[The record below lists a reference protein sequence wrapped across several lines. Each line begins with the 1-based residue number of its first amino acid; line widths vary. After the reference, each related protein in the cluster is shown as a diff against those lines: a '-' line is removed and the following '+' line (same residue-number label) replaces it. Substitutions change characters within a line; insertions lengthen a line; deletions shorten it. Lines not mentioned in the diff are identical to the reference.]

1 MLNFS
6 ILKTQSELLQ
16 WRQEQKSEVGFVP
29 TMGGLHHGHCQLIK
43 AAQSSNSQ
51 KKSKVL
57 VSVFV
62 NPLQFGPT
70 EDFKSYPRNLQNDIE
85 IARKAGAN
93 AIWAP
98 STNQIFKGGKDSI
111 FRIQVPEKLQSRL
124 CGAKRIGHFDGVA
137 TVIIH
142 LLKNVQPNFL
152 VLGEK
157 DWQQYVIIRE
167 LIKALGLPIQV
178 RGVATI
184 RAQDG
189 LPYSSRNQYLSQSE
203 RVQSLAL
210 PRELLKAANN
220 FKQGKILDLKKTRS
234 SLEQEGLNVEY
245 LEVVNPHNLQPAK
258 PSENYSLLA
267 ASVRCGTT
275 RLIDHTFLMTR
286 KPIIAIDGPAGAG
299 KSTVTRAFAE
309 RLGLLYLDT
318 GAMYRAVAWL
328 IEQTGVDPKDQN
340 KIRKVL
346 EKLSLVLKPTKTT
359 TKVIINGNEVT
370 EAIRSPSVTSI
381 VSLVATQPLVREALT
396 TQQKAMGESGGLVA
410 EGRDIGT
417 AVFPDAELKIFLT
430 ASTTERARRRMIDL
444 QNQGFAKPD
453 FDNLKQEI
461 KERDHMDKS
470 RSLSPL
476 IKAKDAKELVTD
488 GMNIEQVI
496 EVIEQLFREKVPE
509 EVWPTPSN

>member
-16 WRQEQKSEVGFVP
+16 WRQKQKSEVGFVP

-43 AAQSSNSQ
+43 AAQSSNSH

-167 LIKALGLPIQV
+167 LIQALGLPIQV

-189 LPYSSRNQYLSQSE
+189 LPYSSRNQYLSPSE

-220 FKQGKILDLKKTRS
+220 FKQGKILITMMKSLMADVPLS
-234 SLEQEGLNVEY
+234 S
-245 LEVVNPHNLQPAK
+245 
-258 PSENYSLLA
+258 
-267 ASVRCGTT
+267 
-275 RLIDHTFLMTR
+275 I
-286 KPIIAIDGPAGAG
+286 
-299 KSTVTRAFAE
+299 
-309 RLGLLYLDT
+309 
-318 GAMYRAVAWL
+318 
-328 IEQTGVDPKDQN
+328 
-340 KIRKVL
+340 
-346 EKLSLVLKPTKTT
+346 
-359 TKVIINGNEVT
+359 
-370 EAIRSPSVTSI
+370 
-381 VSLVATQPLVREALT
+381 
-396 TQQKAMGESGGLVA
+396 
-410 EGRDIGT
+410 
-417 AVFPDAELKIFLT
+417 
-430 ASTTERARRRMIDL
+430 
-444 QNQGFAKPD
+444 
-453 FDNLKQEI
+453 
-461 KERDHMDKS
+461 
-470 RSLSPL
+470 
-476 IKAKDAKELVTD
+476 
-488 GMNIEQVI
+488 
-496 EVIEQLFREKVPE
+496 
-509 EVWPTPSN
+509 